1 MVSFDFDDTL
11 TKSHI
16 QEYAKYLVDRG
27 ENVFVI
33 TTRYDFLH
41 SHLYDEDI
49 KSMVSTLE
57 ELNLDLWM
65 ITDKIGI
72 PRERV
77 FFTNM
82 QNKSKFI
89 KDTKLV
95 WHLDNNIYELYE
107 MKKEKCKT
115 IGISTHSSSWKNK
128 CERILKKQ
136 YGNR

>member
-11 TKSHI
+11 SKIHI
-16 QEYAKYLVDRG
+16 REYAKYLIEKGV
-27 ENVFVI
+27 NVFVI

-49 KSMVSTLE
+49 KGIVNNLE
-57 ELNLDLWM
+57 DLNLDLWN
-65 ITDKIGI
+65 IVDDLNI
-72 PRERV
+72 PRNRV

-89 KDTKLV
+89 KDTKLI

-107 MKKEKCKT
+107 MKKDRCKT
-115 IGISTHSSSWKNK
+115 IGISTHSSSWRNK
-128 CERILKKQ
+128 CERILKKY
-136 YGNR
+136 YGS